1 MRKQFKSA
9 LSMVLSAAMVLS
21 LGSGITLNTASADE
35 TATYP
40 AHLVWCAGSWGEP
53 QSWNPDGDGDVGVTS
68 SNAAITLEEG
78 TKEYTVSIKANEGV
92 SSTGITVFTVDI
104 NGLDTAAKEAGYNLS
119 LDGDVK
125 ISRDGQDET
134 VKQDKI
140 QYGDLESNGNFRIAL
155 YNETTGQSGE
165 DAAVASDN
173 FNWSDT
179 LAVTFSLKIESNKGT
194 ATASPA
200 ATASAP
206 AVSAS
211 PSPVPAF
218 NTPVPKAHE
227 YHAYLGFQTGTN
239 WLVRDAWCS
248 DQSAA
253 AKKKF
258 VNGYGLNEKKL
269 VFDDKTETPYDF
281 KTQFYKTGSG
291 TAPYATK
298 GAYTAKFEDATIT
311 DNGKEYSVKMSGA
324 DFSGEAAGYNMLYI
338 STDIATTQ
346 TAVKFS
352 DAKIIVDGKQVATV
366 ALKNKSDAAET
377 YGYYQMMAINMYGN
391 LKDGT
396 KVLFKDIKGMTM
408 QKDSI
413 ELKFTVS
420 GIDFTKTQ
428 QVNKIEAVGVAKGK
442 TFTSGNLKYKVTK
455 GATKYGTK
463 VTNGTVTVVGLSK
476 AGKKKATVSVPA
488 TVSKSGGKYKVSA
501 LGTKAFAK
509 ASKLKTVKLNKYMK
523 KIPAKAFINCKKLSK
538 LVLKVKITSVKKGA
552 FKGCKKKIT
561 VSAKKSIKKASLKKL
576 KKSGYK
582 KFK

>member
-1 MRKQFKSA
+1 
-9 LSMVLSAAMVLS
+9 
-21 LGSGITLNTASADE
+21 
-35 TATYP
+35 
-40 AHLVWCAGSWGEP
+40 
-53 QSWNPDGDGDVGVTS
+53 
-68 SNAAITLEEG
+68 
-78 TKEYTVSIKANEGV
+78 
-92 SSTGITVFTVDI
+92 
-104 NGLDTAAKEAGYNLS
+104 
-119 LDGDVK
+119 
-125 ISRDGQDET
+125 
-134 VKQDKI
+134 
-140 QYGDLESNGNFRIAL
+140 
-155 YNETTGQSGE
+155 
-165 DAAVASDN
+165 
-173 FNWSDT
+173 
-179 LAVTFSLKIESNKGT
+179 
-194 ATASPA
+194 
-200 ATASAP
+200 
-206 AVSAS
+206 
-211 PSPVPAF
+211 
-218 NTPVPKAHE
+218 
-227 YHAYLGFQTGTN
+227 
-239 WLVRDAWCS
+239 
-248 DQSAA
+248 
-253 AKKKF
+253 
-258 VNGYGLNEKKL
+258 
-269 VFDDKTETPYDF
+269 
-281 KTQFYKTGSG
+281 
-291 TAPYATK
+291 
-298 GAYTAKFEDATIT
+298 
-311 DNGKEYSVKMSGA
+311 
-324 DFSGEAAGYNMLYI
+324 MLYI

-396 KVLFKDIKGMTM
+396 KVLFKDIKGMAM

-442 TFTSGNLKYKVTK
+442 TFTSGNLKYKVTQ
-455 GATKYGTK
+455 GATKYGSK
-463 VTNGTVTVVGLSK
+463 VTNGKVTVVGLSK

-552 FKGCKKKIT
+552 FKGCKKKIK